1 MAAFF
6 FDSSALVKRYLSEQG
21 SAWVQSVVDPAA
33 GNELFAVRITHVEV
47 ASALARRR
55 KNGLIDSA
63 TAAALMVRVASD
75 FLGGLAVIEVSE
87 KLIREAVRLVE
98 AHDLRAYDGIQL
110 SACNQLNLQRQTLG
124 LIPATFVCSD
134 MALNAV
140 ASANSLAIE
149 NPNDHP

>member
-1 MAAFF
+1 MFAFF

-21 SAWVQSVVDPAA
+21 SAWVQGVVNPVA
-33 GNELFAVRITHVEV
+33 GNEVFVVRITHVEV

-63 TAAALMVRVASD
+63 TADAILARVALD
-75 FLGGLAVIEVSE
+75 FLGGLAVIEVTQP
-87 KLIREAVRLVE
+87 LIGDAVRLV
-98 AHDLRAYDGIQL
+98 ALHDLRAYDGIQL
-110 SACNQLNLQRQTLG
+110 SACNQLNLQRQALG

-140 ASANSLAIE
+140 AAANGLTIE